1 MIFGNTYCVLNE
13 FLKQDISCINNEP
26 DNFYARIKNC
36 KNENQNIKNAIN
48 IDNLINNCAK
58 IYEMTQVNAAK
69 SQYWRKTK
77 GMYFKNNEKTLNSL
91 FANFSKDFV
100 LEKMFEMSK
109 WVRVET
115 ETNIWVVGIVYRNNK
130 PAFLGVG
137 QPWLDAVPVGNI
149 FHTSFGMSKFYP
161 ISTNSKFGYFINFK
175 DATFGKDVFS
185 L

>member
-1 MIFGNTYCVLNE
+1 MLNE
-13 FLKQDISCINNEP
+13 FLKQDIDYVSGDA

-36 KNENQNIKNAIN
+36 KNKNQNIKNAIN
-48 IDNLINNCAK
+48 INNLINNCAK
-58 IYEMTQVNAAK
+58 IYEMTQANAK
-69 SQYWRKTK
+69 ISQYWRKTK

-91 FANFSKDFV
+91 FVNFSKDFV
-100 LEKMFEMSK
+100 LEKMFKTSK

-115 ETNIWVVGIVYRNNK
+115 ESGIWVVGIVYRNNK

-137 QPWLDAVPVGNI
+137 QPWLDSVPVGNI
-149 FHTSFGMSKFYP
+149 FHMSFGVCKFYP

>member
-1 MIFGNTYCVLNE
+1 MIFGNTYCVVNK
-13 FLKQDISCINNEP
+13 FLKQNFYPDNNKP
-26 DNFYARIKNC
+26 DNFYARIKIC
-36 KNENQNIKNAIN
+36 KNEKQNIKNAIN
-48 IDNLINNCAK
+48 INNLINNCAK
-58 IYEMTQVNAAK
+58 IYKMTQANAEK

-100 LEKMFEMSK
+100 LEKMFKTSK

-115 ETNIWVVGIVYRNNK
+115 ESGIWVVGIVYRNNK

-137 QPWLDAVPVGNI
+137 QPWLDSVPVGNI
-149 FHTSFGMSKFYP
+149 FHTSFGVCKFYP

>member
-1 MIFGNTYCVLNE
+1 MLKEV
-13 FLKQDISCINNEP
+13 LKQNINYVSGDA

-48 IDNLINNCAK
+48 INTLLKNCDELYK
-58 IYEMTQVNAAK
+58 HMQQNTPK
-69 SQYWRKTK
+69 MQYTRKTE

-100 LEKMFEMSK
+100 LEKMFETSK

-115 ETNIWVVGIVYRNNK
+115 ENDIWVVGIVYRNNR

-137 QPWLDAVPVGNI
+137 QPWLGAVPVGNT
-149 FHTSFGMSKFYP
+149 FHTAFGVCKFYP

-175 DATFGKDVFS
+175 DATFGKDVLS

>member
-1 MIFGNTYCVLNE
+1 MLNE
-13 FLKQDISCINNEP
+13 FLKQDIDYVSGDA

-48 IDNLINNCAK
+48 INNLINNCAK
-58 IYEMTQVNAAK
+58 IYEMTQANAEK

-100 LEKMFEMSK
+100 LEKMFETSK

-115 ETNIWVVGIVYRNNK
+115 ENAGLL
-130 PAFLGVG
+130 FL
-137 QPWLDAVPVGNI
+137 
-149 FHTSFGMSKFYP
+149 
-161 ISTNSKFGYFINFK
+161 
-175 DATFGKDVFS
+175 
-185 L
+185 